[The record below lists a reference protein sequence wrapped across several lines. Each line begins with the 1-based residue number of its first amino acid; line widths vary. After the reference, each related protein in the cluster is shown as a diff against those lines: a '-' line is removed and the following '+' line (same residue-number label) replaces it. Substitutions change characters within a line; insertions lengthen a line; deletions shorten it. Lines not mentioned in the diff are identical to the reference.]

1 MCELEIVH
9 SRIKP
14 FLHFD
19 FRLVFN
25 CFQASEEVYD
35 PQHHTAEKAIEDA
48 VTIYDKGQGKWG
60 TDEKAIFK
68 ILCSSPPEHVKNI
81 DKAYSE
87 KYGYTLTKAMEK
99 EISGTVGDATIHLIG
114 MKLKPYEAAAAMI
127 KAACAGLGTDE
138 LVSV

>member
-1 MCELEIVH
+1 MCESEIVY

-48 VTIYDKGQGKWG
+48 VTIYEKGQGKWG

-81 DKAYSE
+81 DKAYSD

-99 EISGTVGDATIHLIG
+99 EINGNVGDATVHLIDTK
-114 MKLKPYEAAAAMI
+114 MNPYAAAAAMI
-127 KAACAGLGTDE
+127 KAACRGLGTDE